1 MPILMPRLAL
11 RRPSLPRFNGV
22 GSAGPR
28 RLLVIGGS
36 TVAIGA
42 VLVAATF
49 VTSTPPVIS
58 QAGRLPPVDPLP
70 GGLNSNPHQ
79 DALALRNN
87 QQAAATEQ
95 AAGRSFTPQIA
106 ASQSYVQKVAARPL
120 LTSPPRPTPP
130 EPNPPASA
138 AAVTV
143 PPPPRVTTP
152 ASEARVIPVQATT
165 QGSGQTQGRVDPE
178 DARYRVAIERMMGG
192 WGTRPPRTDIVI
204 PPEVEPPQTNDA
216 SRSGPGRGN
225 GDASAATPVAS
236 RSGRPDR
243 GRVLI
248 PAGRGVY
255 AHAIMAASSDVA
267 SAVVLEADTG
277 PIASARMIGSFS
289 REGERLLIRINRI
302 ELNGQEI
309 NVEGIAVAPA
319 TMEAGVASSV
329 DQHYLSRFLLPAAA
343 AFVQGLG
350 QALSFSNSSIT
361 QSPFGG
367 TTAFSRLNPTQQL
380 GVGAGVAA
388 GRLGQTLDQSAPRD
402 STVRVD
408 RGSSLGVMFLSNVTV
423 PD

>member
-1 MPILMPRLAL
+1 MPILLPRLAL
-11 RRPSLPRFNGV
+11 RRPSFPRFNGV

-36 TVAIGA
+36 AVAIGA
-42 VLVAATF
+42 VLVGATF
-49 VTSTPPVIS
+49 ITITPPVIS

-79 DALALRNN
+79 DALALRSN

-95 AAGRSFTPQIA
+95 VAGRSFTPQIA
-106 ASQSYVQKVAARPL
+106 ASQSYVQKVATRQL
-120 LTSPPRPTPP
+120 LTSPPRATPP
-130 EPNPPASA
+130 EPTPPASA
-138 AAVTV
+138 AAAT
-143 PPPPRVTTP
+143 PPQPPSLTTP

-192 WGTRPPRTDIVI
+192 WGTRPPRTDVII
-204 PPEVEPPQTNDA
+204 PPEVEPPQGNELL
-216 SRSGPGRGN
+216 RSGPGRGSS
-225 GDASAATPVAS
+225 DAMTTTPVAS
-236 RSGRPDR
+236 RSGRPER
-243 GRVLI
+243 GRVLL

-255 AHAIMAASSDVA
+255 AHTILAASSDA
-267 SAVVLEADTG
+267 SSPVVLQADSG
-277 PIASARMIGSFS
+277 PIAGDRMIGSFS
-289 REGERLLIRINRI
+289 REDERLVIRISRLI
-302 ELNGQEI
+302 HDGQEI

-388 GRLGQTLDQSAPRD
+388 GRLGQALDQSAPRGP
-402 STVRVD
+402 TVKVD
-408 RGSSLGVMFLSNVTV
+408 AGSSLGVMFLGNVTV